1 MICSSQVKV
10 WFQNRRMKWRHTKES
25 ENTALSNSDSQKES
39 PRKLAKDDTKSAT
52 TEKTV
57 SEDEEDVE
65 IEVDV

>member
-1 MICSSQVKV
+1 
-10 WFQNRRMKWRHTKES
+10 MKWRHTKES
-25 ENTALSNSDSQKES
+25 ESTSLTSLDSQKE
-39 PRKLAKDDTKSAT
+39 PRKLVKGSVRNTT

>member
-1 MICSSQVKV
+1 
-10 WFQNRRMKWRHTKES
+10 MKWRHTKES
-25 ENTALSNSDSQKES
+25 EDPALTSSESQKDS
-39 PRKLAKDDTKSAT
+39 PRKAVKDSAKCAT